1 MIPASDWPCLVTYAD
16 EWQGHNGSIYRA
28 DNWDSVGTTKREL
41 AVLNEHIENESI
53 DLVYLDPPFNSKANY
68 NILFGGNGKSQAQ
81 IRAFDDTWHWGDE
94 SERSYA
100 DVLQYGGKPADVLE
114 AFRGFLG
121 DNDMMAYLAMMAPRL
136 IKIPFIKVR
145 DTGGQNKWVP

>member
-1 MIPASDWPCLVTYAD
+1 MESLKRKFEHLMIH
-16 EWQGHNGSIYRA
+16 GI
-28 DNWDSVGTTKREL
+28 
-41 AVLNEHIENESI
+41 
-53 DLVYLDPPFNSKANY
+53 
-68 NILFGGNGKSQAQ
+68 
-81 IRAFDDTWHWGDE
+81 E